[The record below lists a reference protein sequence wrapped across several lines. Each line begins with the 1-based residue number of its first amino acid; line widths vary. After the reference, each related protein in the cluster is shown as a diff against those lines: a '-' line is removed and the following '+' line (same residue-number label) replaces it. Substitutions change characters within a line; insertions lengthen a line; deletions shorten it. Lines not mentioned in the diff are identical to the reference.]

1 MKLNVISGLSGA
13 GKSVAMLALEDL
25 GYYCIDNLPVTLL
38 EALADELGR
47 AGHPMYERAAVA
59 IDARNP
65 GAALQELPAIIDA
78 LRERS
83 VVEQLVFLEA
93 DDSSLIKRFS
103 ETRRKHPLTADD
115 ISLAEAIRRER
126 VLLAPVRESADIR
139 IDTSRTNLHQLRDL
153 VLHRVDQ
160 RGTKTL
166 SLLFQ
171 SFGYKHGIPPD
182 ADFLFDARCLPNPHW
197 VPNLRPLTGIDTEV
211 AEFLGGEA
219 MVVEM
224 IDGIRDFLETWIPRF
239 QDENRPYLTV
249 AIGCTGGRHRSV
261 FLVEQL
267 AEYFRKHR
275 DAVLVRHRE
284 IG

>member
-13 GKSVAMLALEDL
+13 GKSVAMHALEDL

-197 VPNLRPLTGIDTEV
+197 VPNLRPLTGIDTKV

-224 IDGIRDFLETWIPRF
+224 IDGIREFLETWIPRF

>member
-13 GKSVAMLALEDL
+13 GKSVAMHALEDL

-197 VPNLRPLTGIDTEV
+197 VPNLRPLTGIETEV